1 MADLI
6 TNDTWAETSEP
17 PEASETTDDGRPK
30 ELKKGLP
37 IKRVPSDD
45 CLLYPN
51 QQFETD
57 TDGNAIGLKDRGE
70 GVAVHVDEWVEF
82 VPMASMF
89 QYMGLGQVT
98 SDKKELAERDQ
109 ALLTVCKGLSK
120 KLVHWNWTDIL
131 GDPYPQPFRNPA
143 VLRMLEDDELVY
155 LIKLLQT
162 GETEG
167 ERKNA

>member
-6 TNDTWAETSEP
+6 TNDTWAETSTSEP
-17 PEASETTDDGRPK
+17 PEASETTTDDDGRPP

-45 CLLYPN
+45 CLLYPKKM
-51 QQFETD
+51 FETD
-57 TDGNAIGLKDRGE
+57 EGGVPAQLKERGE
-70 GVAVHVDEWVEF
+70 GIAVHVGEWVEI

-89 QYMGLGQVT
+89 QYLRLEKG
-98 SDKKELAERDQ
+98 SDLAFD
-109 ALLTVCKGLSK
+109 AVCENLSK
-120 KLVHWNWTDIL
+120 KIVRWNWTDIL

-143 VLRMLEDDELVY
+143 VLRTLEDDELVY